1 MNFDSYPDDTS
12 GFTGFSDPA
21 SFDLGGVDNFVP
33 NEPVGFEDPVLPDIA
48 YQGDTTQPGNVSKN
62 PNVSPADVTRMI
74 NADSTGL
81 LKKLFV
87 DDKGNLNLKTLA
99 GIGGGLLGALGANT
113 PNIKKVGYQGGIPK
127 YDAVRNMVNA
137 PPTRAQG
144 YRPGQG
150 GINYGGDVSF
160 VPRGTGASMAA
171 TQPSQDINRAPAG
184 VAGQP
189 GLAIGAA
196 SGIGGLLTGNS
207 LAGLAGPGSADYI
220 DRKNLLPPPPMS
232 LAEERR
238 IQDMRSKNFPID
250 SFLNPQR
257 PATAQPISRGDPFYQ
272 SPEYKAFQNDPSNM
286 TGTMDMYNSPY
297 FGSVSSGSVG
307 RAMDKAYEKYKNIAP
322 QQNQQIPAMFDSFS
336 ADENRFA
343 HGGLMGLASG
353 RYLQGET
360 DGMADKIPA
369 KIGQDQPAALSHGE
383 FVIPADVV
391 SHLGNG
397 NSDAGAKKLY
407 SMMDKIRTARTGTK
421 KQGKEIN
428 PDKFMPGGNVQGYAE
443 GGSADDYFSVLE
455 ERDLSNP
462 RYREYLARQQS
473 LEGVYPETFAAP
485 IARGLGS
492 LAKTAR
498 GMFAPAQKAS
508 TAFIENGPGLILKN
522 PIGAPVPELTAADI
536 ERFLKAA
543 RSPQH
548 AAKQKKHFAEQL
560 PRVIDQNLL
569 KTSPRNV
576 FNAIS
581 EAQQTRDLMDE
592 RQQPNRMAG
601 GGEVKHFVLGG
612 ATGSAVSGLGTAASA
627 GVTGSETTPN
637 TFAGEYIGDMLGK
650 GQALANA
657 PYQQYMGPLTA
668 GESGLQS
675 KVFGGLQNTN
685 FPGSFGQSFSS
696 TGAYAPPQMNMGAYN
711 TQPIGTGPQ
720 PGMMLNQGSNGFGDF
735 GSMQATTGLQNVG
748 PAQPQTYD
756 NYLKDIGDLSVLP
769 QTREQ
774 FDTEQK
780 QLGQQRQ
787 QGMDMLGRGNM
798 SEIMAGL
805 GGQPGQM
812 PPSGMGGLAGLAGRM
827 PQPQQPQGIASQY
840 MNPYLQSV
848 LDPQMAELRRQ
859 NDITNMAS
867 NARMTSAGAF
877 GGGRQA
883 ILNAENNR
891 NLMQEMNKTVGQG
904 YASAYDKA
912 QNQFNIEQGQGLSLA
927 NLMANQGTTQR
938 GIEAEGIAADKAA
951 FEAAR
956 ENPYKML
963 QFQQSMLQGMPISAT
978 NIETTTPSKLQ
989 EVLSGIGGGI
999 KMLGNK
1005 PEDISLKSVT
1015 DLLNT
1020 LGLGK

>member
-21 SFDLGGVDNFVP
+21 SFDLGGIDNFVP
-33 NEPVGFEDPVLPDIA
+33 DEPGGFEEPVLPDIA

-62 PNVSPADVTRMI
+62 PNVSPADVTRLI
-74 NADSTGL
+74 NSDSSGL
-81 LKKLFV
+81 LRQLFT
-87 DDKGNLNLKTLA
+87 DKNGNLNLQALG
-99 GIGGGLLGALGANT
+99 GIGGGILGALGAMS
-113 PNIKKVGYQGGIPK
+113 PNVKKVGYQGSIPK

-160 VPRGTGASMAA
+160 VPKGTGASAAA
-171 TQPSQDINRAPAG
+171 TQPSQAVNQAPAG
-184 VAGQP
+184 MAG
-189 GLAIGAA
+189 IM
-196 SGIGGLLTGNS
+196 
-207 LAGLAGPGSADYI
+207 AGLAGMGGQMPQGG
-220 DRKNLLPPPPMS
+220 LPRAMPQP
-232 LAEERR
+232 A
-238 IQDMRSKNFPID
+238 
-250 SFLNPQR
+250 QR
-257 PATAQPISRGDPFYQ
+257 PATAQPVAQDDPFYQ
-272 SPEYKAFQNDPSNM
+272 SAEYKAYQNDPSNM
-286 TGTMDMYNSPY
+286 MGTMDMYDSPY
-297 FGSVSSGSVG
+297 FGRVSSGSAG
-307 RAMDKAYEKYKNIAP
+307 RAMDAAYEKYKNIAP
-322 QQNQQIPAMFDSFS
+322 QQNQQIPAMFNQFNS
-336 ADENRFA
+336 APIENRFA

-428 PDKFMPGGNVQGYAE
+428 PDKFMPGGLAQAYA
-443 GGSADDYFSVLE
+443 
-455 ERDLSNP
+455 N
-462 RYREYLARQQS
+462 
-473 LEGVYPETFAAP
+473 
-485 IARGLGS
+485 
-492 LAKTAR
+492 
-498 GMFAPAQKAS
+498 
-508 TAFIENGPGLILKN
+508 
-522 PIGAPVPELTAADI
+522 
-536 ERFLKAA
+536 
-543 RSPQH
+543 
-548 AAKQKKHFAEQL
+548 
-560 PRVIDQNLL
+560 
-569 KTSPRNV
+569 
-576 FNAIS
+576 
-581 EAQQTRDLMDE
+581 
-592 RQQPNRMAG
+592 
-601 GGEVKHFVLGG
+601 GGEVKGFPNGG
-612 ATGSAVSGLGTAASA
+612 AVTGLGSAAAA

-685 FPGSFGQSFSS
+685 FPSNFGQSFSS
-696 TGAYAPPQMNMGAYN
+696 TGAYAPPQMNMDAYK

-720 PGMMLNQGSNGFGDF
+720 PGMTPPDG
-735 GSMQATTGLQNVG
+735 
-748 PAQPQTYD
+748 QP
-756 NYLKDIGDLSVLP
+756 NAGIAGLP
-769 QTREQ
+769 QQ
-774 FDTEQK
+774 
-780 QLGQQRQ
+780 
-787 QGMDMLGRGNM
+787 
-798 SEIMAGL
+798 
-805 GGQPGQM
+805 
-812 PPSGMGGLAGLAGRM
+812 
-827 PQPQQPQGIASQY
+827 QPQQQPPGIASQY

-859 NDITNMAS
+859 NDITNMMS
-867 NARMTSAGAF
+867 NAKATGMGAF

-883 ILNAENNR
+883 IMNAENNR

-904 YASAYDKA
+904 YASAYDKGMG
-912 QNQFNIEQGQGLSLA
+912 QFNTEQAQGMGLA
-927 NLMANQGTTQR
+927 RLMADQGAQQR

-978 NIETTTPSKLQ
+978 NIETATPSKLQ
-989 EVLSGIGGGI
+989 QAMAGAGGLAGMFPTNSNVSM
-999 KMLGNK
+999 K
-1005 PEDISLKSVT
+1005 DVS
-1015 DLLNT
+1015 DLLNK
-1020 LGLGK
+1020 LGLGSTPG

>member
-1 MNFDSYPDDTS
+1 MVDDFFGSYS
-12 GFTGFSDPA
+12 GGSDVFTDPA
-21 SFDLGGVDNFVP
+21 SFDLGGIDNSTGITTDPIYYENSGVGTTASGEFIDP
-33 NEPVGFEDPVLPDIA
+33 NAVLNDVA
-48 YQGDTTQPGNVSKN
+48 YQGVTGN

-99 GIGGGLLGALGANT
+99 GIGGGILGALGANT

-171 TQPSQDINRAPAG
+171 AQPSQTINQAPAG
-184 VAGQP
+184 AAG
-189 GLAIGAA
+189 IM
-196 SGIGGLLTGNS
+196 
-207 LAGLAGPGSADYI
+207 AGLAGMGGSADYI

-232 LAEERR
+232 LADERR
-238 IQDMRSKNFPID
+238 IQDMRSKNLSID

-257 PATAQPISRGDPFYQ
+257 PATAQPISRDDPFYQ
-272 SPEYKAFQNDPSNM
+272 SAEYKAFQNDPSNM
-286 TGTMDMYNSPY
+286 TGTMDMYDSPY
-297 FGSVSSGSVG
+297 FGRMSSGSVG
-307 RAMDKAYEKYKNIAP
+307 SAMDAAYEKYKNIAP
-322 QQNQQIPAMFDSFS
+322 RQNQQIPAMFNQFNSLPI
-336 ADENRFA
+336 ENRFA
-343 HGGLMGLASG
+343 QGGLMGLASG

-428 PDKFMPGGNVQGYAE
+428 PDKFMPGGLAQAYA
-443 GGSADDYFSVLE
+443 
-455 ERDLSNP
+455 N
-462 RYREYLARQQS
+462 
-473 LEGVYPETFAAP
+473 
-485 IARGLGS
+485 
-492 LAKTAR
+492 
-498 GMFAPAQKAS
+498 
-508 TAFIENGPGLILKN
+508 
-522 PIGAPVPELTAADI
+522 
-536 ERFLKAA
+536 
-543 RSPQH
+543 
-548 AAKQKKHFAEQL
+548 
-560 PRVIDQNLL
+560 
-569 KTSPRNV
+569 
-576 FNAIS
+576 
-581 EAQQTRDLMDE
+581 
-592 RQQPNRMAG
+592 
-601 GGEVKHFVLGG
+601 GG
-612 ATGSAVSGLGTAASA
+612 AVKGFSGTTGSAVTGLGSAAAA

-685 FPGSFGQSFSS
+685 FPSNFGQSFSS
-696 TGAYAPPQMNMGAYN
+696 TGAYAPPQMNMDAYK
-711 TQPIGTGPQ
+711 TQPIGTGPM
-720 PGMMLNQGSNGFGDF
+720 PGM
-735 GSMQATTGLQNVG
+735 T
-748 PAQPQTYD
+748 PP
-756 NYLKDIGDLSVLP
+756 
-769 QTREQ
+769 
-774 FDTEQK
+774 
-780 QLGQQRQ
+780 
-787 QGMDMLGRGNM
+787 
-798 SEIMAGL
+798 
-805 GGQPGQM
+805 GGQPNAGI
-812 PPSGMGGLAGLAGRM
+812 AGL
-827 PQPQQPQGIASQY
+827 PQQPQQPQGIASQY

-859 NDITNMAS
+859 NDITNMMS
-867 NARMTSAGAF
+867 NAKATGMGAF

-883 ILNAENNR
+883 IMNAENNR

-912 QNQFNIEQGQGLSLA
+912 QNQFNIEQGQGMGLA
-927 NLMANQGTTQR
+927 RLMADQGAQQR

-1015 DLLNT
+1015 DLLGN
-1020 LGLGK
+1020 LGLGKAP